1 MCKVFVAEYFGLENR
16 LTADRTQ
23 TRNAH
28 ETFGYETFV
37 AEHFDMEPI
46 ATASAPARPETAR
59 RPPRGAAPATIEM
72 MGASVEE
79 RILRSLR
86 RISRAIEL
94 HSKQLKA
101 THRLTA
107 PQLICLR
114 ELREVGHT
122 TPSELARAVSLSQ
135 ATITG
140 ILDRLEA
147 RGMVQRAR
155 NPRDKRRVIVEL
167 TEEGRAA
174 VDAAPLPLH
183 QRFARRLGKLS
194 EEDRGQIEDVLGRI
208 VKMMEAE
215 DIDAAPML
223 VDGAMSDDADEGR
236 RATKS
241 SRKKT

>member
-1 MCKVFVAEYFGLENR
+1 MAEYFDIDPGPASFEGSFDGAFEGL
-16 LTADRTQ
+16 RT
-23 TRNAH
+23 R
-28 ETFGYETFV
+28 
-37 AEHFDMEPI
+37 MP
-46 ATASAPARPETAR
+46 PARQKTAMVR
-59 RPPRGAAPATIEM
+59 V
-72 MGASVEE
+72 MGATVEE

-114 ELREVGHT
+114 ELRVVPHT

-140 ILDRLEA
+140 ILDRLES
-147 RGMVQRAR
+147 RGFIPRAR
-155 NPRDKRRVIVEL
+155 NPRDKRRVMVEL

-183 QRFARRLGKLS
+183 HSFATRLGKLS
-194 EEDRGQIEDVLGRI
+194 EEEQAQIENVLARI
-208 VKMMEAE
+208 VRMMEAE

-223 VDGAMSDDADEGR
+223 VGGAMSDDADEGR
-236 RATKS
+236 TGRA
-241 SRKKT
+241 KKP

>member
-1 MCKVFVAEYFGLENR
+1 MAEYFDIDPGPASFEGSFDGAFEGL
-16 LTADRTQ
+16 RT
-23 TRNAH
+23 R
-28 ETFGYETFV
+28 
-37 AEHFDMEPI
+37 MP
-46 ATASAPARPETAR
+46 PARQKTAMVR
-59 RPPRGAAPATIEM
+59 V
-72 MGASVEE
+72 MGATVEE

-114 ELREVGHT
+114 ELRVVPHT

-140 ILDRLEA
+140 ILDRLES
-147 RGMVQRAR
+147 RGFIQRAR
-155 NPRDKRRVIVEL
+155 NPRDKRRVMVEL

-183 QRFARRLGKLS
+183 HSFATRLGKLS
-194 EEDRGQIEDVLGRI
+194 EEEQAQIENVLARI
-208 VKMMEAE
+208 VRMMEAE

-223 VDGAMSDDADEGR
+223 VGGAMSDDADEGR
-236 RATKS
+236 TGRA
-241 SRKKT
+241 KKP

>member
-1 MCKVFVAEYFGLENR
+1 MVRV
-16 LTADRTQ
+16 
-23 TRNAH
+23 
-28 ETFGYETFV
+28 
-37 AEHFDMEPI
+37 
-46 ATASAPARPETAR
+46 
-59 RPPRGAAPATIEM
+59 
-72 MGASVEE
+72 MGPSVEE

-114 ELREVGHT
+114 ELRDVGHT

-183 QRFARRLGKLS
+183 QRFARRLATLS
-194 EEDRGQIEDVLGRI
+194 EDDRAQIEGVLGRI

-223 VDGAMSDDADEGR
+223 VDGAMSDDAEEGR
-236 RATKS
+236 TSRAS
-241 SRKKT
+241 KKT

>member
-1 MCKVFVAEYFGLENR
+1 VPETLDLKSFVAEYFEIETGSGPYEGP
-16 LTADRTQ
+16 RTRVP
-23 TRNAH
+23 TYRAKAAM
-28 ETFGYETFV
+28 V
-37 AEHFDMEPI
+37 
-46 ATASAPARPETAR
+46 
-59 RPPRGAAPATIEM
+59 RG
-72 MGASVEE
+72 MGATVEE

-114 ELREVGHT
+114 ELRKVAHT

-147 RGMVQRAR
+147 RGFIQRAR

-167 TEEGRAA
+167 TEDGRAA

-183 QRFARRLGKLS
+183 HSFATRLGKLS
-194 EEDRGQIEDVLGRI
+194 EEEQAQIENVLARI
-208 VKMMEAE
+208 VRMMEAE

-223 VDGAMSDDADEGR
+223 VGGAMSDDADEGR
-236 RATKS
+236 AGRA
-241 SRKKT
+241 KKP

>member
-1 MCKVFVAEYFGLENR
+1 VAEYFDIDPGPASFEGSFDGAFEGL
-16 LTADRTQ
+16 RT
-23 TRNAH
+23 R
-28 ETFGYETFV
+28 
-37 AEHFDMEPI
+37 MP
-46 ATASAPARPETAR
+46 PARQKTAMVR
-59 RPPRGAAPATIEM
+59 V
-72 MGASVEE
+72 MGATVEE

-114 ELREVGHT
+114 ELRVVPHT

-140 ILDRLEA
+140 ILDRLES
-147 RGMVQRAR
+147 RGFIQRAR
-155 NPRDKRRVIVEL
+155 NPRDKRRVMVEL

-183 QRFARRLGKLS
+183 HSFATRLGKLS
-194 EEDRGQIEDVLGRI
+194 EEEQAQIENVLARI
-208 VKMMEAE
+208 VRMMEAE

-223 VDGAMSDDADEGR
+223 VGGAMSDDADEGR
-236 RATKS
+236 TGRA
-241 SRKKT
+241 KKP

>member
-1 MCKVFVAEYFGLENR
+1 M
-16 LTADRTQ
+16 
-23 TRNAH
+23 
-28 ETFGYETFV
+28 
-37 AEHFDMEPI
+37 
-46 ATASAPARPETAR
+46 AS
-59 RPPRGAAPATIEM
+59 
-72 MGASVEE
+72 MGASAEE

-86 RISRAIEL
+86 RISRALEL

-114 ELREVGHT
+114 ELKDVGHT

-167 TEEGRAA
+167 TQEGKEA

-183 QRFARRLGKLS
+183 ERFARRLERLS
-194 EEDRGQIEDVLGRI
+194 EADRAQIELVLGRI

-236 RATKS
+236 GAMQS
-241 SRKKT
+241 SERKT

>member
-1 MCKVFVAEYFGLENR
+1 MAEYFDIDPGPASFEGSFDGAFEGL
-16 LTADRTQ
+16 RT
-23 TRNAH
+23 R
-28 ETFGYETFV
+28 
-37 AEHFDMEPI
+37 MP
-46 ATASAPARPETAR
+46 PARQKTAMVR
-59 RPPRGAAPATIEM
+59 V
-72 MGASVEE
+72 MGATVEE

-114 ELREVGHT
+114 ELRVVPHT

-140 ILDRLEA
+140 ILDRLES
-147 RGMVQRAR
+147 RGFIQRAR
-155 NPRDKRRVIVEL
+155 NPRDKRRVMVEL

-183 QRFARRLGKLS
+183 HSFATRLGKLS
-194 EEDRGQIEDVLGRI
+194 EEEQAQAMAYVLSLQGTDPPNP
-208 VKMMEAE
+208 K
-215 DIDAAPML
+215 AP
-223 VDGAMSDDADEGR
+223 EGDL
-236 RATKS
+236 AL
-241 SRKKT
+241 

>member
-1 MCKVFVAEYFGLENR
+1 MKA
-16 LTADRTQ
+16 
-23 TRNAH
+23 
-28 ETFGYETFV
+28 
-37 AEHFDMEPI
+37 
-46 ATASAPARPETAR
+46 ASTTE
-59 RPPRGAAPATIEM
+59 
-72 MGASVEE
+72 ASVEG

-114 ELREVGHT
+114 ELRAVEHT

-135 ATITG
+135 PTITG

-147 RGMVQRAR
+147 RGLVQRAR

-167 TEEGRAA
+167 TEEGRTA

-183 QRFARRLGKLS
+183 QRFARRLGELT
-194 EEDRGQIEDVLGRI
+194 EADRNQIEDVLARI

-223 VDGAMSDDADEGR
+223 VDGAMSDDAEEG
-236 RATKS
+236 RATKAG
-241 SRKKT
+241 KKT